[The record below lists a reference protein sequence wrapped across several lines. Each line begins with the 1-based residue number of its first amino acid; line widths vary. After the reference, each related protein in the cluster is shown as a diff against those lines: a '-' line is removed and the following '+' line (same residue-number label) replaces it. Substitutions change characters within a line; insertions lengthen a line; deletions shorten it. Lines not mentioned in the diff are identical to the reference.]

1 MLAQQSLLKATHTS
15 SLVCFVTQF
24 LSHLMPLVG
33 ARGTLD
39 STFSLQPLEITMCRL
54 RDCGLNPWPEPAF
67 VGQMQPE
74 HMLSRKV
81 CASSLRRRRNLTVV
95 EAKKKSFKPR
105 NRQAAAGA
113 SHAEVRREQHE
124 HVCTW
129 ISDTV
134 YACMCVHMCVR
145 ASIYACLYMSLCRSQ
160 CI

>member
-1 MLAQQSLLKATHTS
+1 MAGEWQRSPSPTRIFDRALNKKKEVLVELQS
-15 SLVCFVTQF
+15 C
-24 LSHLMPLVG
+24 
-33 ARGTLD
+33 
-39 STFSLQPLEITMCRL
+39 TMCRL